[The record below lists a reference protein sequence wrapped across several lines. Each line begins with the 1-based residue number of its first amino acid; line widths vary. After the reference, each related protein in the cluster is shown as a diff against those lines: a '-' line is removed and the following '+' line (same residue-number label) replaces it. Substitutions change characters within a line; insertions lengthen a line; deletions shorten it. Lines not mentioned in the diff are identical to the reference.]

1 MVPCVQVV
9 TAMTIAELAER
20 VRKHAGAGADRHVL
34 GIVGPPGAGKSTLAE
49 GLRDVLN
56 EAGRVAVVAPMDG
69 FHRSNA
75 ELDEMGARERK
86 GEPDTFDAEG
96 YVAALRQVSAGRG
109 RFEWPTFSRVTEEPV
124 PGGVVIEDEPI
135 VITEGNYLLLDQGP
149 WQDVRGLLDEAWFV
163 DVPDDILV
171 PRLLERFLASG
182 RSREE
187 AEAKIAESDLRN
199 AALVRA
205 TRGRADVVL

>member
-1 MVPCVQVV
+1 M
-9 TAMTIAELAER
+9 ALSENELLRLAEQIR
-20 VRKHAGAGADRHVL
+20 EKAGARFVL

-49 GLRDVLN
+49 RLRDVLN
-56 EAGRVAVVAPMDG
+56 ESGNVAVVAPMDG

-75 ELDEMGARERK
+75 ELDSMGARGRK

-96 YVAALRQVSAGRG
+96 YVAALRRVRERQGRV
-109 RFEWPTFSRVTEEPV
+109 EWPTFSRVTDEPV
-124 PGGVVIEDEPI
+124 PGGVVIEAEPI
-135 VITEGNYLLLDQGP
+135 VITEGNYLLLDEGP
-149 WQDVRGLLDEAWFV
+149 WKDVRGLLDEVWFV
-163 DVPDDILV
+163 DVPDAVLV
-171 PRLLERFLASG
+171 PRLLERFLAGG

-205 TRGRADVVL
+205 TRDRADLVL

>member
-1 MVPCVQVV
+1 
-9 TAMTIAELAER
+9 MTLSENRLHRLAEQLR
-20 VRKHAGAGADRHVL
+20 EKAGARFVL

-49 GLRDVLN
+49 RLRDVLN

-75 ELDEMGARERK
+75 DLDAMGARGRK

-96 YVAALRQVSAGRG
+96 YVAALRRVREGRVD
-109 RFEWPTFSRVTEEPV
+109 WPTFSRVTDEPV
-124 PGGVVIEDEPI
+124 PGGVAIEDEPI
-135 VITEGNYLLLDQGP
+135 VITEGNYLLLDEEP
-149 WQDVRGLLDEAWFV
+149 WKDVRGLLDKVWFV
-163 DVPDDILV
+163 DVPDAVLV
-171 PRLLERFLASG
+171 PRLLERFLAGG

-205 TRGRADVVL
+205 TRDRADLVL

>member
-1 MVPCVQVV
+1 
-9 TAMTIAELAER
+9 MTVSEGELLRLTEKIR
-20 VRKHAGAGADRHVL
+20 EKAGSRFVL

-49 GLRDVLN
+49 RLRDVLS
-56 EAGRVAVVAPMDG
+56 EGGRVAVVAPMDG

-75 ELDEMGARERK
+75 ELDEMGARARK

-96 YVAALRQVSAGRG
+96 YVAALRQVRERQARV
-109 RFEWPTFSRVTEEPV
+109 EWPTFSRVTDEPV

-135 VITEGNYLLLDQGP
+135 VITEGNYLLLDEGP
-149 WQDVRGLLDEAWFV
+149 WKDVRGLLDEVWFF

-171 PRLLERFLASG
+171 PRLLERFLAGG
-182 RSREE
+182 RSRVE
-187 AEAKIAESDLRN
+187 AEAKISQSDLRN

-205 TRGRADVVL
+205 TRDRADRVLSVG

>member
-1 MVPCVQVV
+1 MTKVPD
-9 TAMTIAELAER
+9 ALADLAKR
-20 VRKHAGAGADRHVL
+20 VREKAGARFVL

-49 GLRDVLN
+49 ELRDVLN
-56 EAGRVAVVAPMDG
+56 ESGNVAVAAPMDG

-75 ELDEMGARERK
+75 ELDAIGAQGRK

-96 YVAALRQVSAGRG
+96 YVAALRRVREGRV
-109 RFEWPTFSRVTEEPV
+109 EWPTFSRITDEPV

-135 VITEGNYLLLDQGP
+135 VITEGNYLLLDVGP
-149 WQDVRGLLDEAWFV
+149 WKDVRGLLDEAWFV
-163 DVPDDILV
+163 DVPDAVLV
-171 PRLLERFLASG
+171 PRLLDRFLAGG

-205 TRGRADVVL
+205 TRDLADLVLDGFAPD

>member
-1 MVPCVQVV
+1 M
-9 TAMTIAELAER
+9 AER
-20 VRKHAGAGADRHVL
+20 
-34 GIVGPPGAGKSTLAE
+34 
-49 GLRDVLN
+49 LRDVLN
-56 EAGRVAVVAPMDG
+56 ESGRVAVVAPMDG

-75 ELDEMGARERK
+75 DLDAMGARARK

-96 YVAALRQVSAGRG
+96 YVAALRRVRARLGRV
-109 RFEWPTFSRVTEEPV
+109 EWPTFSRITDEPV

-135 VITEGNYLLLDQGP
+135 VITEGNYLLLDEGP
-149 WQDVRGLLDEAWFV
+149 WRDVRGLLDEVWFV

-171 PRLLERFLASG
+171 PRLLERFLAGG

-187 AEAKIAESDLRN
+187 AEAKIAASDLRN

>member
-1 MVPCVQVV
+1 M
-9 TAMTIAELAER
+9 ALSESGLRRLAEQL
-20 VRKHAGAGADRHVL
+20 KETAGARVLL

-49 GLRDVLN
+49 RLRDVLN
-56 EAGRVAVVAPMDG
+56 EDGHIAVVAPMDG

-75 ELDEMGARERK
+75 ELDAMGARARK
-86 GEPDTFDAEG
+86 GEPNTFDAEG
-96 YVAALRQVSAGRG
+96 YVAALRRVRAGQG
-109 RFEWPTFSRVTEEPV
+109 RVEWPTFSRVIDEPV

-149 WQDVRGLLDEAWFV
+149 WRDVRGLLDEVWFL
-163 DVPDDILV
+163 DVPDAVLV
-171 PRLLERFLASG
+171 PRLLERFLAGG

-205 TRGRADVVL
+205 TRDRADLVL

>member
-1 MVPCVQVV
+1 
-9 TAMTIAELAER
+9 MTLSGNGLVRLAEQL
-20 VRKHAGAGADRHVL
+20 KEKAGARFVL

-49 GLRDVLN
+49 RLRDVLN
-56 EAGRVAVVAPMDG
+56 ESGNVAVVAPMDG

-75 ELDEMGARERK
+75 ELDAMGARGRK

-96 YVAALRQVSAGRG
+96 YVAALRQVREGRV
-109 RFEWPTFSRVTEEPV
+109 EWPTFSRITDEPV

-135 VITEGNYLLLDQGP
+135 VITEGNYLLLNEGP
-149 WQDVRGLLDEAWFV
+149 WKDVRGLLDEVWFV
-163 DVPDDILV
+163 DVPDAVLV
-171 PRLLERFLASG
+171 PRLLERFLAGG

-187 AEAKIAESDLRN
+187 AEAKIAASDLRN

-205 TRGRADVVL
+205 TRDRADLVL